1 MEEKKKIKSPFKKLI
16 TSNPYIKARANV
28 ASSSGDAIYKPIAYK
43 YDNDSK
49 CMVPYFD
56 KPQDR
61 YAMIQ
66 ASKAKVDINDIIK
79 RAQCGDV
86 SVLNMKHEIQLDDVS
101 NMPDN
106 LNDAHQLSV
115 QALNNWSSLSP
126 DVRKIFGN
134 DLDVFMNA
142 VEDGS
147 YIQTINDALKPKEKE
162 NVVVEGDG
170 K

>member
-1 MEEKKKIKSPFKKLI
+1 MEEKKKVKNQLKKLI
-16 TSNPYIKARANV
+16 TSNPYIKTRSNV
-28 ASSSGDAIYKPIAYK
+28 CSSSGAAIYKPVAYK

-49 CMVPYFD
+49 CMVPYLD

-86 SVLNMKHEIQLDDVS
+86 SVLNMKRELPITDVS
-101 NMPDN
+101 SIPDN
-106 LNDAHQLSV
+106 MNDAHQLSV

-126 DVRKIFGN
+126 DVRKIFNN
-134 DLDVFMNA
+134 DLDVFMSA

-147 YIQTINDALKPKEKE
+147 YIQTINDALKPKEKNE
-162 NVVVEGDG
+162 VVNEGDG